1 MATSA
6 SGSQGK
12 KADME
17 PMKNNLLAKQK
28 QLEEA
33 GLFDASFILQK
44 KEKKNNEREK
54 QEFEFDLKAMDY
66 FIL

>member
-1 MATSA
+1 MATS
-6 SGSQGK
+6 GSMGK

-33 GLFDASFILQK
+33 GLFVFHI
-44 KEKKNNEREK
+44 REVEDK
-54 QEFEFDLKAMDY
+54 SNF
-66 FIL
+66 